1 MRSDTNLIKMLGIF
15 GAVFVFL
22 SLFMNVVTIKFNIS
36 ESENAEYDFYLD
48 ETDGEEVTEEAVDVY
63 VRYGL
68 TLMEMRTV
76 VKNYADDI
84 TWSKQECD
92 EMLEELDSVDMS
104 IYNQIFGMFGMEF
117 SENTLND
124 LLEFLKYVV
133 ATSGLFLFLP
143 FVIIAVCVAML
154 TGTVF
159 SKKIIKVISTIVMIG
174 VLVLMILP
182 SQNFFRIMGIGP
194 VILMCGIILS
204 IISTIGSFVSPG
216 VIYVN
221 E

>member
-1 MRSDTNLIKMLGIF
+1 MRSDTNLIKTLGIF

-154 TGTVF
+154 AGTVF
-159 SKKIIKVISTIVMIG
+159 SKKIIKMISTIVMIG

-182 SQNFFRIMGIGP
+182 SQNFFSIMGIGP